1 MTTEAEIYEALIGSG
16 GSRMIDPIALLVLMI
31 LACWAVLEK
40 CRRIMDRNRR
50 IYGGGK

>member
-1 MTTEAEIYEALIGSG
+1 MIAATENNEALIGRRG
-16 GSRMIDPIALLVLMI
+16 CQMIDPIALLVLMI

-50 IYGGGK
+50 IYGGGE